1 MNVAATTA
9 MRSPRSVCVGSST
22 GAGYARASQHGRTQ
36 VVCVLFLASSR
47 LADRCTGSRSGI
59 SAAFITSEPELQRW
73 PFNEVVSAGR
83 PIWRQQPD
91 EPYGVI
97 EVDPPLQYE
106 DDQEQWDDTDDETLT
121 LPGRP
126 RRQLFNRG
134 SAALLALITCAIGFY
149 VGIRVEKGQVSS
161 SGGTAR
167 AFTPPALGGTSASS
181 STSRK

>member
-97 EVDPPLQYE
+97 EVDPRELRGPFARHQ
-106 DDQEQWDDTDDETLT
+106 DAASVSTVQPIGALT
-121 LPGRP
+121 IT
-126 RRQLFNRG
+126 F
-134 SAALLALITCAIGFY
+134 AASFCADIW
-149 VGIRVEKGQVSS
+149 R
-161 SGGTAR
+161 AR
-167 AFTPPALGGTSASS
+167 AGRTAHGVPPVPMRKPRLGVRRSVKVWLPQRS
-181 STSRK
+181 